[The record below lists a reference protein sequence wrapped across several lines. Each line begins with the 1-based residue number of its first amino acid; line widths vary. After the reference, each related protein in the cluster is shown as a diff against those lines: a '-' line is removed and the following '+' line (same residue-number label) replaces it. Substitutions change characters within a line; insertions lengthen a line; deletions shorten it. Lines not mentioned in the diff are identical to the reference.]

1 MSPLIRLSACFVALM
16 LAMGIGRFA
25 LTPQMP
31 HLLSEGQIDLTA
43 AGLIAAA
50 NYLGYLLGAV
60 DAMFAQ
66 RSQQVQRRLH
76 GGLWLCVLLTLASFW
91 ANGFW
96 SHLLLR
102 FGTGVASAWVLVM
115 ITSLSQP
122 LAAATGRP
130 RWGALVFAGPGLG
143 IFLTG
148 LLALISHR
156 LQQTSATLW
165 LIYAA
170 AALLMMLGVWRLLP
184 QPATVMKTTI
194 APATSANR
202 GIGRLALV
210 YALYGIGYIIPAT
223 FLSQMANAQ
232 FDGQWQADLFWP
244 CFGLGA
250 AIGVCL
256 VSLRRHDPET
266 TRHWLMAT
274 LWLQA
279 AGVFACLLGSGL
291 GLALGVIL
299 CGTPFLA
306 CMQLVIQRSRE
317 LAPHATQRNAGML
330 TACFAVGQLSGPLLA
345 ALSSHFSGGLQPA
358 LLIAGAGLLL
368 AGALARQAK
377 ATGPAPCANADA
389 ATVRR

>member
-16 LAMGIGRFA
+16 MAMGIGRFA

-60 DAMFAQ
+60 DAMFAH
-66 RSQQVQRRLH
+66 RPQQVQRRLH

-122 LAAATGRP
+122 LAAAAGRP
-130 RWGALVFAGPGLG
+130 RLGALVFAGPGLG

-148 LLALISHR
+148 LLALVSHL

-170 AALLMMLGVWRLLP
+170 AALVMMLGVWRLLP
-184 QPATVMKTTI
+184 QPVAAKTV
-194 APATSANR
+194 AVEAASSSNR
-202 GIGRLALV
+202 GIGRLALI

-232 FDGQWQADLFWP
+232 FHGQWQADLFWP

-250 AIGVCL
+250 AIGVLL
-256 VSLRRHDPET
+256 VSLRRHDPAT

-299 CGTPFLA
+299 CGMPFLA
-306 CMQLVIQRSRE
+306 CMQLVMQRSRE

-358 LLIAGAGLLL
+358 LVIAGSGLLMAGGL
-368 AGALARQAK
+368 AMQSTNVGRAL
-377 ATGPAPCANADA
+377 CANAG
-389 ATVRR
+389 ATTARR

>member
-16 LAMGIGRFA
+16 MAMGIGRFA

-60 DAMFAQ
+60 DAMFAH
-66 RSQQVQRRLH
+66 RPQQVQRRLH

-91 ANGFW
+91 ADGFW
-96 SHLLLR
+96 SHLVLR

-115 ITSLSQP
+115 ITALSQP
-122 LAAATGRP
+122 LAAAAGRP
-130 RWGALVFAGPGLG
+130 RLGALVFAGPGLG

-148 LLALISHR
+148 LLALISH
-156 LQQTSATLW
+156 LLNQTSATLW

-184 QPATVMKTTI
+184 TPVATATVVA
-194 APATSANR
+194 APVSPSNR
-202 GIGRLALV
+202 GIGRLAV
-210 YALYGIGYIIPAT
+210 IYALYGVGYIIPAT
-223 FLSQMANAQ
+223 FLSQMANEQ
-232 FDGQWQADLFWP
+232 FHGQWQADLFWP
-244 CFGLGA
+244 CFGLA
-250 AIGVCL
+250 AALGVLL

-306 CMQLVIQRSRE
+306 CMQLVMQRSRE

-358 LLIAGAGLLL
+358 LVIAGSGLLIAGGL
-368 AGALARQAK
+368 AMQSTSA
-377 ATGPAPCANADA
+377 GPALCANADA
-389 ATVRR
+389 ATARR

>member
-16 LAMGIGRFA
+16 MAMGIGRFA

-60 DAMFAQ
+60 DAMFAH
-66 RSQQVQRRLH
+66 RPQQVQRRLH

-91 ANGFW
+91 ADGFW
-96 SHLLLR
+96 SHLALR

-122 LAAATGRP
+122 LAAAAGRP
-130 RWGALVFAGPGLG
+130 RLGALVFAGPGLG

-148 LLALISHR
+148 LLALVSH
-156 LQQTSATLW
+156 LLNQTSATLW

-170 AALLMMLGVWRLLP
+170 AALVMMLGVWRLLP
-184 QPATVMKTTI
+184 TPVATATVVA
-194 APATSANR
+194 APVSPSNR
-202 GIGRLALV
+202 GIGRLALI
-210 YALYGIGYIIPAT
+210 YALYGVGYIIPAT

-232 FDGQWQADLFWP
+232 FHGQWQADLFWP
-244 CFGLGA
+244 CFGLA
-250 AIGVCL
+250 AALGVLL
-256 VSLRRHDPET
+256 VSLRRHDPAT

-279 AGVFACLLGSGL
+279 AGVFACLLGSGI

-306 CMQLVIQRSRE
+306 CMQLVMQRSRE

-358 LLIAGAGLLL
+358 LIIAGSGLLIAGGL
-368 AGALARQAK
+368 AMQSASA
-377 ATGPAPCANADA
+377 GPALCASADA
-389 ATVRR
+389 ATARR